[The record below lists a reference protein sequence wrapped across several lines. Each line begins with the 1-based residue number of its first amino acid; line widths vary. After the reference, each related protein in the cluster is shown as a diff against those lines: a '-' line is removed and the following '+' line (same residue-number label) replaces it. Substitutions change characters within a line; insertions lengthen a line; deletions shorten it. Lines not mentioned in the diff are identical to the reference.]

1 MTMIDND
8 SEYKALKELCRNEI
22 YQFTQPIGNPHKGCD
37 KPPKTI
43 AVPHWVFSEEYVL
56 TKKDF
61 KLRWHTYGVIDGG
74 LFFDADIADGEL
86 RMKTI
91 RDGIVEMGSPD
102 HQSLKLERY
111 RNRMIAIKVD
121 ADAIY
126 DVHTDGG
133 SGKIHVSFFDDPK
146 YVLWTVQY
154 FDYIANEER
163 FVMVRARSKNEAKVI
178 AWQNSCYSRHNI
190 EPDHYK
196 AYKYYPYVIT
206 QASETVSA
214 DVMATQKLICD
225 NYDKENDEV
234 DEEDND

>member
-1 MTMIDND
+1 MIDND

-22 YQFTQPIGNPHKGCD
+22 YQFTQPSGYD
-37 KPPKTI
+37 KAQFPKAEETLDC
-43 AVPHWVFSEEYVL
+43 PHWVFSEEYAL
-56 TKKDF
+56 KQKKF
-61 KLRWHTYGVIDGG
+61 ELYWHTSWVIDGG
-74 LFFDADIADGEL
+74 ITMSATIDENNEL
-86 RMKTI
+86 HIKTI
-91 RDGIVEMGSPD
+91 RDGIICLGVID
-102 HQSLKLERY
+102 AKTIQLEKG
-111 RNRMIAIKVD
+111 RNRMITVNVD
-121 ADAIY
+121 AQVKFVESCKY
-126 DVHTDGG
+126 G

-178 AWQNSCYSRHNI
+178 AWQNSCYCRHNI
-190 EPDHYK
+190 NPEAYK
-196 AYKYYPYVIT
+196 AYKYYPHVIT
-206 QASETVSA
+206 QASEKVSA